1 MNLKE
6 YLQFSIMM
14 IPTLLLL
21 VAAAV
26 TLAFPARSMGEEPTN
41 IVLNLPEGGEA
52 AAQDIN
58 IGPII
63 PVPDR

>member
-21 VAAAV
+21 IAAAV
-26 TLAFPARSMGEEPTN
+26 TLAFPAISMGEEPTA
-41 IVLNLPEGGEA
+41 ISLNLSEGWEA
-52 AAQDIN
+52 GAQDIN
-58 IGPII
+58 IGPVI